1 MLFPRSY
8 GALQW
13 LSYLI
18 LTITPP
24 YCVCSFLPP
33 FNKRENLGT
42 ERLGI
47 NFTRPHSVSGRA
59 RPGVVPTAHASNP

>member
-47 NFTRPHSVSGRA
+47 NFSRPQCEW
-59 RPGVVPTAHASNP
+59 